1 LVPWITWS
9 FLINIV
15 PWITYA
21 TLLSSFFVPSF
32 SFSFDHAVILGG
44 FFILSSLSRSF
55 FSSFIMLLLS
65 CFYLEYKK
73 LFFKNNILKNKNSN
87 TLFLFLFTAVISGP
101 LFMPYLQEQ
110 ERGIGSKGGFYG
122 MMAKRWPL
130 LFYDSH
136 NGR

>member
-1 LVPWITWS
+1 
-9 FLINIV
+9 
-15 PWITYA
+15 
-21 TLLSSFFVPSF
+21 
-32 SFSFDHAVILGG
+32 VILGG

-110 ERGIGSKGGFYG
+110 ERGIGSKEAF
-122 MMAKRWPL
+122 MA
-130 LFYDSH
+130 
-136 NGR
+136 